1 MDIKQVGTKTGKAG
15 SYGAI
20 GVLVEYFVSMKFPDL
35 PGGIVTAACASAF
48 HGLHSLVMQWRAK

>member
-1 MDIKQVGTKTGKAG
+1 MNKTEVGLKATKAG
-15 SYGAI
+15 SYGAV

-48 HGLHSLVMQWRAK
+48 HGLHSVFMQWRKK